1 MHPRRHIAPLLALL
15 LILLAAAPVAA
26 QPEGPVQ
33 LYWSEV
39 IADGRQ
45 VIAPAPS
52 APARP
57 CSDRAY
63 NLDGGR
69 WTKTL
74 KWSFRASST
83 PSGLARSAAL
93 RVIKRSYGNIVNA
106 RNDCG
111 RPDRVGATASYLG
124 TTSAKPSCSARDK
137 RNVVGF
143 RSLPSDMLAR
153 TCWWVSGN
161 RIIEADIQINNK
173 FSWATSLAGCRF
185 QPMLEAV
192 MTHEVGHAFGM
203 GHVGE
208 KKHGRL
214 TMSTRLDG
222 NCNNQE
228 ATLGLGDL
236 LGLEK
241 LY

>member
-1 MHPRRHIAPLLALL
+1 MPALRPLAPLLALL
-15 LILLAAAPVAA
+15 PALLAAAPVAA
-26 QPEGPVQ
+26 QPEARAQ
-33 LYWSEV
+33 LYISEV
-39 IADGRQ
+39 VVGGQRLTDPTTDA
-45 VIAPAPS
+45 APQ
-52 APARP
+52 P
-57 CSDRAY
+57 CNDKTY
-63 NLDGGR
+63 NLAGGR

-83 PSGLARSAAL
+83 PAGLVRADAL
-93 RVIKRSYGNIVNA
+93 RAIKRGYGNIVNA

-111 RPDRVGATASYLG
+111 RADRVSAAASYLG
-124 TTSAKPSCSARDK
+124 KTSARPNCSSRDK

-143 RSLPSDMLAR
+143 RSLPAEVLAR
-153 TCWWVSGN
+153 TCWWVSSG
-161 RIIEADIQINNK
+161 RIIEADIQINNR
-173 FSWATSLAGCRF
+173 FSWATSLASCRF

-192 MTHEVGHAFGM
+192 MTHEVGHAYGL

-228 ATLGLGDL
+228 ATLGLGDVRA
-236 LGLEK
+236 LEQ

>member
-1 MHPRRHIAPLLALL
+1 MFSLRRLGLPLALL
-15 LILLAAAPVAA
+15 PALLAATPVSA
-26 QPEGPVQ
+26 QPEGAVQ

-39 IADGRQ
+39 IVDGRQ
-45 VIAPAPS
+45 PTAPAPS
-52 APARP
+52 APAP
-57 CSDRAY
+57 ACSDRAY
-63 NLDGGR
+63 NLTGGR

-83 PSGLARSAAL
+83 PSGLARSEAL
-93 RVIKRSYGNIVNA
+93 RVIKRGYGNIVNA

-111 RPDRVGATASYLG
+111 RLDRVSAAASYLG
-124 TTSAKPSCSARDK
+124 TISAKPSCKTRDR

-143 RSLPSDMLAR
+143 RSLPSDVLAR
-153 TCWWVSGN
+153 TCWWVSGG
-161 RIIEADIQINNK
+161 RIIEADIQINNG
-173 FSWATSLAGCRF
+173 FSWATSLSSCSF

-192 MTHEVGHAFGM
+192 MTHEVGHAVGL

-222 NCNNQE
+222 SCNNQE
-228 ATLGLGDL
+228 STLGLGDVL
-236 LGLEK
+236 ALEK